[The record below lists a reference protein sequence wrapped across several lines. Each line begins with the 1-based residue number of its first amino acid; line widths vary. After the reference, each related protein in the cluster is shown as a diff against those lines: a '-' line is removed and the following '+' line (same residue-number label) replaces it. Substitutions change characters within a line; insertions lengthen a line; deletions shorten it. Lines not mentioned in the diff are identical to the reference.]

1 MSGADK
7 AVPARAAADILV
19 GARAILNEL
28 KALGLL
34 GNDANE
40 DAVYYIAREQK
51 LPVGKWGKKLPIGRF
66 GKSLIASRTKLR
78 HAVNAL
84 TEAAE

>member
-1 MSGADK
+1 MARE
-7 AVPARAAADILV
+7 VPARAAADILI
-19 GARAILNEL
+19 GARAILSEL
-28 KALGLL
+28 KDLGLL

-51 LPVGKWGKKLPIGRF
+51 LPVGRF
-66 GKSLIASRTKLR
+66 GKSLIASRAKLR
-78 HAVNAL
+78 QAVNAL